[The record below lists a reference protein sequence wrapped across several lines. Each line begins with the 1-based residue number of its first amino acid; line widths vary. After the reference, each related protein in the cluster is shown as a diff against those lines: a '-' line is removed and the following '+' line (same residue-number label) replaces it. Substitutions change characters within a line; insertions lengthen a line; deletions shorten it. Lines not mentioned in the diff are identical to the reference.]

1 MVGNIA
7 ILGAVFVSALGAV
20 FGLYQARKA
29 DKSAVTTKTI
39 ELGVKDL
46 VDQYRET
53 NEDLRTQS
61 HACEDRCTKLEDKVS
76 VLERKVNNLE
86 FLVEDKDMEIIRLK
100 LKLGEPLI

>member
-1 MVGNIA
+1 MVQNIA
-7 ILGAVFVSALGAV
+7 ILGAVLVSAMGAI

-29 DKSAVTTKTI
+29 DKSASTTKTI

-53 NEDLRTQS
+53 NEELRDQS
-61 HACEDRCTKLEDKVS
+61 HDCEERCTKLETKVAT
-76 VLERKVNNLE
+76 LERKVNNLE

-100 LKLGEPLI
+100 IKLGEPII